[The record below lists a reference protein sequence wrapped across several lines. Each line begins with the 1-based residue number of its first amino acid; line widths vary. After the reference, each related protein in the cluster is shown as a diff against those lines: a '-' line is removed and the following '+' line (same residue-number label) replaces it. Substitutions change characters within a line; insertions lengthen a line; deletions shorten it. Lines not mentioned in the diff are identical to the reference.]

1 MVAVVSL
8 FLLLSHLSV
17 MSGCPFV
24 QSVGLCI
31 YFLFYLSFLLVT
43 YTVVSLV
50 FVGVD
55 RVLIV
60 TFSQSPA
67 RIARFALNKLG
78 VLLFRVTIMHSYQVL
93 TLYGSIRS
101 PEINSFIHSCCAS
114 SEKTFLVHATGKE
127 NELVNEG
134 LLTWRLYTRYLEAVY
149 LNKKNNIS
157 VL

>member
-67 RIARFALNKLG
+67 RIARFALKLD
-78 VLLFRVTIMHSYQVL
+78 VLLLCVTIVHSYYFV
-93 TLYGSIRS
+93 R
-101 PEINSFIHSCCAS
+101 F
-114 SEKTFLVHATGKE
+114 
-127 NELVNEG
+127 
-134 LLTWRLYTRYLEAVY
+134 
-149 LNKKNNIS
+149 
-157 VL
+157 